1 MFAGHECSDD
11 AICTNLDGT
20 YTCDCLSGF
29 SGDGWECVD
38 VDECRNVVQG
48 QVTAIAPP
56 GAGAGA
62 SLSPCVLGDWQ
73 HACHNFAGSFNCS
86 CGTGYNGSWPACVDI
101 DECAVG
107 NGGCGDAEAPA
118 DEFIL
123 APAVGFLLRLRGCGG
138 CGVQL

>member
-1 MFAGHECSDD
+1 M
-11 AICTNLDGT
+11 
-20 YTCDCLSGF
+20 
-29 SGDGWECVD
+29 D

-107 NGGCGDAEAPA
+107 NGGCDASTVCTNLSPGRE
-118 DEFIL
+118 
-123 APAVGFLLRLRGCGG
+123 
-138 CGVQL
+138 CGVCPPGYNRPVMGMPYHLRHIITRAGILN